1 MIITLKNKETLIC
14 EDFVFRCSIGR
25 NGITKNKKEGDKKTP
40 SGIFGFGNLYYRK
53 DKNRKPNTKLKC
65 IPITKRMGWCDDPK
79 DKNRYNKLI
88 KIKKIFNMKAFR
100 KDDIYDLPYQS
111 YNSKIPGKGSA
122 IFLIFKKLQKLGC
135 IALKKKIF
143 NFT

>member
-53 DKNRKPNTKLKC
+53 DKNRKPNTRKKATDAKMRRDHTS
-65 IPITKRMGWCDDPK
+65 PGSSSESSSSSTDSDPE
-79 DKNRYNKLI
+79 
-88 KIKKIFNMKAFR
+88 
-100 KDDIYDLPYQS
+100 
-111 YNSKIPGKGSA
+111 
-122 IFLIFKKLQKLGC
+122 
-135 IALKKKIF
+135 
-143 NFT
+143 